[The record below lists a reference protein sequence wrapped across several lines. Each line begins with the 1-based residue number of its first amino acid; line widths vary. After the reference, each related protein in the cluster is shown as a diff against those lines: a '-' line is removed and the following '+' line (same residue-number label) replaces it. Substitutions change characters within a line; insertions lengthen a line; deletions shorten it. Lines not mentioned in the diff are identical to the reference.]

1 MLSKKSYFN
10 KAIFLNTLKRFW
22 PLWFIYFA
30 VWMLAGPVAA
40 VSDYVSK
47 LSSLQRDIIELA
59 NVGGILS
66 GMGLGALSAMSVW
79 SFMYNSKT
87 MSGIASLPVK
97 REGVFFSATLAG
109 ALPAIIINAVTFA
122 LCALVHYFKGFGGAV
137 VFDLQAFA
145 IVTMMFIF
153 FYGFA
158 NLCAQL
164 TGNIVILPI
173 VFAVL
178 NFVAAVAEAIAGSLI
193 EVIIFGKSYSG
204 GPISR
209 YLSPIVGMW
218 QSGPGSITE
227 YNPATGGHNVIG
239 VFYRGWA
246 LIAICCAVGIIMYFG
261 AMALYRRRRMESVGD
276 VVAIDA
282 LKPVFKYCMTFGG
295 ALFSGAIFYSILI
308 NSFWM
313 TPFAEAMCILL
324 FMLIGAFVG
333 YFAAEML
340 IYKSFRVF
348 KGRWK
353 GLIVSCAII
362 CVCML
367 ALETDLLGI
376 ERRVPDAEDVE
387 SVFVV
392 GSDAIIYEQ
401 PENIAAAIALHKSVV
416 ENKAIHE
423 RDTGLGSSFHI
434 TYTLKNGNTLSR
446 IYYIRYG
453 INPEDVEA
461 LENLQNSAEAI
472 EMRKALPFVPTAENF
487 ASGQL
492 RATVTLEELMELNP
506 DMSEED
512 IVIINYYGYDESYV
526 LKQMSP
532 AEKEE
537 LMGDYKNTASD
548 YRLKSFHH
556 NYGFSGEEMWELW
569 SRCILPDLAEGKV
582 GKLWI
587 IEDEE
592 YLNNVYSA
600 RIELELR
607 YTESQVI
614 DKELSDEMSYTMSA
628 AIAPTSEPRPITG
641 DIKYMSFYTVPTV
654 GSRTEAWLLDHGV
667 ILHTVGEERG
677 LTGENSYDW
686 GKYEY

>member
-1 MLSKKSYFN
+1 MLSKRSCFN
-10 KAIFLNTLKRFW
+10 RAIFLNTLKRFW
-22 PLWFIYFA
+22 PLWFVYLGI
-30 VWMLAGPVAA
+30 WLLAGPAA
-40 VSDYVSK
+40 MATTYVSR
-47 LSSLQRDIIELA
+47 LTSLQRDILDLA
-59 NVGGILS
+59 NIGGVLS
-66 GMGLGALSAMSVW
+66 GALAGVFSAMSVW

-97 REGVFFSATLAG
+97 REGIFFSATLAG
-109 ALPAIIINAVTFA
+109 LLPAIVINAITFA
-122 LCALVHYFKGFGGAV
+122 LCALIHYLRGYAGAV

-178 NFVAAVAEAIAGSLI
+178 NFVAAAVEAVAGSLI
-193 EVIIFGKSYSG
+193 EVIVFGKNYSV
-204 GPISR
+204 GPVSK

-218 QSGPGSITE
+218 QNGPRSITE
-227 YNPATGGHNVIG
+227 YNPATGGNEVLGI
-239 VFYRGWA
+239 FYRGWGLLA
-246 LIAICCAVGIIMYFG
+246 ACCVVGMIMYFG
-261 AMALYRRRRMESVGD
+261 ALLLYRRRRMESVGD
-276 VVAIDA
+276 VVAVPA
-282 LKPVFKYCMTFGG
+282 LKPVFKYCMCFGG
-295 ALFSGAIFYSILI
+295 ALFSGALFYSILI

-313 TPFAEAMCILL
+313 TPLAEVLWILL
-324 FMLIGAFVG
+324 FMLLGAFVG

-340 IYKSFRVF
+340 IHKSFRVF

-353 GLIVSCAII
+353 GLIVSCII
-362 CVCML
+362 VCVCVL

-387 SVFVV
+387 SVCVV
-392 GSDAIIYEQ
+392 GSDAIIYNE
-401 PENIAAAIALHKSVV
+401 PENIAAAVALHQSVV

-453 INPEDVEA
+453 ISLEDVEA

-472 EMRKALPFVPTAENF
+472 EKRKSLPFVPNEENF
-487 ASGQL
+487 ISGQL
-492 RATVTLEELMELNP
+492 QGTVTAEELAQLNP
-506 DMSEED
+506 GYSEED
-512 IVIINYYGYDESYV
+512 LIIMNYYGYNEEYV

-532 AEKEE
+532 AEKQQLLEE
-537 LMGDYKNTASD
+537 YELYGKGNYVKAF
-548 YRLKSFHH
+548 RH
-556 NYGFSGEEMWELW
+556 NWDFSAEEMWELY
-569 SRCILPDLAEGKV
+569 SQCIVPDLAEGKV

-587 IEDEE
+587 VEDEE

-600 RIELELR
+600 RFSIDLAYKDSEVINHALSEELA
-607 YTESQVI
+607 SV
-614 DKELSDEMSYTMSA
+614 
-628 AIAPTSEPRPITG
+628 TSPRPIVIENVSGRQYTT
-641 DIKYMSFYTVPTV
+641 FYTVPTV
-654 GSRTEAWLLDHGV
+654 GSRTEAWLLEHGV
-667 ILHTVGEERG
+667 ILHTVGEERAMSG
-677 LTGENSYDW
+677 TNSEDW
-686 GKYEY
+686 AKYEY